1 MTVVMLM
8 ITIGK
13 LANGIYKCN
22 ALGLNAFTFQQKNFI
37 KLDLKLYNKLTH
49 MKESTE
55 LPPDPFLRTN
65 LHPMEKPLEQ
75 IATDI

>member
-1 MTVVMLM
+1 MLSLF
-8 ITIGK
+8 K
-13 LANGIYKCN
+13 K
-22 ALGLNAFTFQQKNFI
+22 KNFI
-37 KLDLKLYNKLTH
+37 KPDLKLYNQLTH